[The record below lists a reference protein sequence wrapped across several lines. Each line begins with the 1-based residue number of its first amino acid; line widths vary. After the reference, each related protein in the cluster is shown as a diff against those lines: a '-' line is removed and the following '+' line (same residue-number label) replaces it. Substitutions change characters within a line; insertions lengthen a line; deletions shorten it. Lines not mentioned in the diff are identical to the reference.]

1 MLSLFIALCKMIMY
15 ITHTFPPLL
24 SLLIHLALCALYAV
38 SIHAQAA
45 PDMSSKTNP
54 QPGAPWYITKSCGP
68 PVAAELKGYCMQAK
82 GAFAVTVLLWYVKL
96 SWAPCDHCY
105 LLYWILTYSQ
115 HTLPNLL
122 HPLPHLPHP
131 HPRPTLRPPLQTLLL

>member
-1 MLSLFIALCKMIMY
+1 LRSITNYNVVISVLSLFIALCKMIMY

-45 PDMSSKTNP
+45 PDMSSKTHP

-68 PVAAELKGYCMQAK
+68 PVAANLKGYCMQAK
-82 GAFAVTVLLWYVKL
+82 GAFSVTVLLWYFL
-96 SWAPCDHCY
+96 
-105 LLYWILTYSQ
+105 
-115 HTLPNLL
+115 
-122 HPLPHLPHP
+122 HLPI
-131 HPRPTLRPPLQTLLL
+131 TLIHSL